1 MIGHIVTPVILDA
14 HLVAES
20 LDLPNTWL
28 STQPSV
34 FVGQINPTVQF

>member
-1 MIGHIVTPVILDA
+1 MIGHIVTPVILVT
-14 HLVAES
+14 HLLAES

-28 STQPSV
+28 SRQPLK